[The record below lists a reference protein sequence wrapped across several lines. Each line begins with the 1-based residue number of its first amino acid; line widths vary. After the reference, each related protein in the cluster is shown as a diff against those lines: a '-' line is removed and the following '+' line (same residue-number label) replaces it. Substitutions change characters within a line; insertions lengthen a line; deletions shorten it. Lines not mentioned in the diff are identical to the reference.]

1 MVLLLAAAGESP
13 KGDSFDVDYVAHEAG
28 HQFNIE
34 HTWSGKRGGCSKG
47 QFATSF
53 DASSQAAMELGAG
66 TTMAT
71 YAGICGADD
80 LQPNASPY
88 FHVFSLHEFEVGIAA
103 SSLELASPARDPGE
117 PSRRAPHPPPS
128 LLRTSAPWQ
137 SKFKQSAS
145 FASCGTE
152 ETLTSSRPTAIT
164 GQTCTI
170 PRKTPYTLIGMGSD
184 ADNDAMTFTWE
195 QIDPS
200 PEQVRERGHRHPA

>member
-117 PSRRAPHPPPS
+117 PSRHAPHPPPPFS
-128 LLRTSAPWQ
+128 GPLLPGSRN
-137 SKFKQSAS
+137 
-145 FASCGTE
+145 
-152 ETLTSSRPTAIT
+152 SSNRP
-164 GQTCTI
+164 
-170 PRKTPYTLIGMGSD
+170 
-184 ADNDAMTFTWE
+184 
-195 QIDPS
+195 PS
-200 PEQVRERGHRHPA
+200 PHAAPRRRSPQAAPLLSPARHAPSLARPRTP